1 MIISDEEFLEMSKGE
16 ESQGAEKKSKIISD
30 EEFQSMVAQ
39 SDSASFTDYLR
50 AVPATAVDITL
61 GSVEGLTSAIGDFSG
76 DYDLARNIGEIRTDV
91 NDAIMGD
98 APESVKSDFGYKLAS
113 GLGSTIPYLAAAVV
127 AKRPSLV
134 SKIAANGFFLS
145 SAGQQV
151 RDDYL
156 ATQGVTSETA
166 TDEQMSE
173 SVKAGA
179 IGAIPIA
186 LAERLGAGL
195 ILKPFSAGSIP
206 AGKVMERIGQYI
218 SAGAG
223 EAATEVMQS
232 GIINSIASYVSK
244 YDEDRPITRGM
255 AESALIGFL
264 VGGGVNVGID
274 TIDRALTQSDRLR
287 AGVRDGSINANDVI
301 DPDVGSQMTAIA
313 VENGSIPEVDSDQQA
328 KLTDKNS
335 VTNFIS
341 KTLTPLSRR
350 LGRAGREVVR
360 EFRKFELDTGV
371 KINEFKEA
379 ASPFSKGML
388 ELKKKS
394 PEDYKILA
402 RALANANELA
412 VSLPDSVQKD
422 LEKKAQINPEITR
435 SASEQLLD
443 ISNENAQ
450 VINEQIGQARKAL
463 EGAGLKTR
471 IQIVESGNSYYDPA
485 SNTIAISAEQADG
498 TTVAHEY
505 FHAVL
510 GQAVKTDL
518 ELQSMTRNMFDSV
531 IRATVAG
538 SSLNEQ
544 LKGFVS
550 QYDSNV
556 QNEEFLAQTVGE
568 LASQYETLDINTRTR
583 IKIWINQVMQ
593 KIGVSG
599 VFKEAQTDAE
609 VIEQLNA
616 FARFSGSAEGLTG
629 VMSSSQASQLSNGEI
644 TGMGSPVR
652 GTRFQ
657 QADYSEMQDNIF
669 PDKPLPL
676 SLITKKNKIDISAIM
691 DDVINNN
698 ERVAFFAADQLG
710 VGKNGD
716 FDLDGGP
723 SFAFT
728 KKGVFW
734 MSGSKDK
741 LDNSTAMNKY
751 AEESDYIFVFSGSAT
766 MHTFN
771 KSVFNGFAK
780 SMKSKYGTYDAFRD
794 AFIEGI
800 GSNPNKEAKAV
811 IDNLN
816 KYKSFDSLRDEGDG
830 SPPPRKGLLNY
841 IDKFSQK
848 SKDTPARQFLR
859 GLNLDLDSLRDNFY
873 KENDYGWLD
882 LMVVG
887 KPKGKTKKGD
897 FHSTYADQFMGET
910 LGVPDKKVNLKDLLS
925 VDEYNKLISKFVAD
939 RKRKALK
946 DKSEAFTE
954 DAIEKRMAKYKQEVS
969 QLKRIANDPQ
979 AQADRIQQKELDF
992 IAKMEYTTERE
1003 ESDRQAAEE
1012 PQSSLADK
1020 INYNAGG
1027 MKSYDASQ
1035 LRSLN
1040 PQQVASA
1047 ISRKKPVKIAKA
1059 KPATP
1064 EQIKSGAKAA
1074 RKNQLDRSTAS
1085 VNFRKWMGKGQ
1096 LIHDDGEPM
1105 VLYHGSKQDDITSF
1119 KSARSE
1125 GLIFFS
1131 TNPEFAENWV
1141 RGIGGIRD
1149 RKSPAGIKQ
1158 REKREKRNRE
1168 QDKEWERSVDWNRV
1182 EREQDTL
1189 GESPY
1194 YEEMYKKHP
1203 RKSRM
1208 GEDVIDTAIYP
1219 VYLNSKKIFDPRV
1232 DFKMAEDFVLREA
1245 KKTGKQSEVDATN
1258 QLIRQGRYRVGNWTV
1273 YENKPMVDFLKTKG
1287 YDTMLLSEDASAKG
1301 SDAAHETLAVFSPN
1315 MIKSATGN
1323 NGEYS
1328 LSDPDIR
1335 RQKERRETTAT
1346 EEEIIRGLSDDGMR
1360 ILQKYGLTED
1370 YRGVRKVL
1378 NDIKS
1383 EYEELGLDA
1392 NFIDNY
1398 FPRLVE
1404 DLNGLKKSYG
1414 QDTGIVDQEIR
1425 RYEKMTGQTLSDV
1438 ERQMMYEKL
1447 ARSRLYR
1454 GGLNSPSN
1462 MKERRTTLIGED
1474 QMKYYADPEVALD
1487 GYIEKMVNAI
1497 ETKKLIGDAAS
1508 GKTLGVDPVSGR
1520 LGVVMDKLIKEGR
1533 LREDQVQVIQG
1544 AVAARF
1550 GQHGSQYGFVK
1561 GAKNAG
1567 YLATMGNVGSTL
1579 TQLGD
1584 FYFTMV
1590 QNGLIPTVEAALGKK
1605 NFTVEDLGIAKDM
1618 VEIDSK
1624 QGAGMFSNSVRT
1636 VFKWTGL
1643 TAMDRLAKNTN
1654 INAAHGVLTKGAK
1667 ANPNSKTYKKTL
1679 ARLKRTQGDDAYKTI
1694 ADLQNGVRSDYV
1706 IEALYNELA
1715 DVAPISLLEMPESYS
1730 ANPNLRI
1737 LYSLKSYTIKQFN
1750 FVRERVW
1757 VNLMQGIATKN
1768 PKMIGE
1774 ASTDMMKILA
1784 FSTLANGSA
1793 DVLKAIVFNREIDEK
1808 DFYWNTL
1815 LRIFGITKYT
1825 TVQIRKEGLDTA
1837 ILKTIAPPQLGVAAS
1852 AFKDVQEMGEVS
1864 DMRSVK
1870 YMPFVGKLYYW
1881 QMGRGVEAEKR
1892 LSRLRETPSYLD
1904 APDPRSERKSPRD
1917 RGLL

>member
-16 ESQGAEKKSKIISD
+16 ESQGTEKKSKIISD

-98 APESVKSDFGYKLAS
+98 APESVRSDFGYKLAS

-186 LAERLGAGL
+186 LAEKLGAGL

-264 VGGGVNVGID
+264 VGGGVNAGID

-450 VINEQIGQARKAL
+450 VINEQIGQARRAL

-568 LASQYETLDINTRTR
+568 LANQYETLDINTRTR

-609 VIEQLNA
+609 VVDQLNA
-616 FARFSGSAEGLTG
+616 FARFAGKPEVLVEGKVSKDGIDSMVNGGANEEIIGATR
-629 VMSSSQASQLSNGEI
+629 ASKFYLKDLSEA
-644 TGMGSPVR
+644 PRVV
-652 GTRFQ
+652 
-657 QADYSEMQDNIF
+657 F
-669 PDKPLPL
+669 PKKPLGM
-676 SLITKKNKIDISAIM
+676 SRITEKNQFNLAEFLQTAKEQNLNIG
-691 DDVINNN
+691 
-698 ERVAFFAADQLG
+698 FWGADQSG
-710 VGKNGD
+710 YGTWNNPVTGED
-716 FDLDGGP
+716 VFIDGGP
-723 SFAFT
+723 SYAADP
-728 KKGVFW
+728 KGGIW
-734 MSGSKDK
+734 AAAGGSKATKVDYV
-741 LDNSTAMNKY
+741 LQVSGHHEYMAM
-751 AEESDYIFVFSGSAT
+751 
-766 MHTFN
+766 FN
-771 KSVFNGFAK
+771 KSINAQFLKNIEKKHGSLQNFAK
-780 SMKSKYGTYDAFRD
+780 KYLEVMPKSKYMSGLEQKMFEVSVRGDKAFSDPDTFFFSGGVAKGGKDWANTRRTKFWKDVFGQSRQYKVKNPLTNYSEETKVKPLEKLTDEIFPDFSTMRDEFFARNDFKFLDIIGLIKVDGVKKGKSGHSTYPDALTGQYMGVPD
-794 AFIEGI
+794 IKVSVVDILSPEVVDGLQ
-800 GSNPNKEAKAV
+800 KEAEAAGKKN
-811 IDNLN
+811 IPH
-816 KYKSFDSLRDEGDG
+816 S
-830 SPPPRKGLLNY
+830 
-841 IDKFSQK
+841 KFSGGAGIWTSRQGADFRTVTVDDLQSTDK
-848 SKDTPARQFLR
+848 SL
-859 GLNLDLDSLRDNFY
+859 
-873 KENDYGWLD
+873 
-882 LMVVG
+882 VG
-887 KPKGKTKKGD
+887 KPVVSKADD
-897 FHSTYADQFMGET
+897 F
-910 LGVPDKKVNLKDLLS
+910 
-925 VDEYNKLISKFVAD
+925 
-939 RKRKALK
+939 
-946 DKSEAFTE
+946 
-954 DAIEKRMAKYKQEVS
+954 
-969 QLKRIANDPQ
+969 
-979 AQADRIQQKELDF
+979 
-992 IAKMEYTTERE
+992 
-1003 ESDRQAAEE
+1003 
-1012 PQSSLADK
+1012 
-1020 INYNAGG
+1020 
-1027 MKSYDASQ
+1027 
-1035 LRSLN
+1035 
-1040 PQQVASA
+1040 
-1047 ISRKKPVKIAKA
+1047 
-1059 KPATP
+1059 
-1064 EQIKSGAKAA
+1064 AKAA
-1074 RKNQLDRSTAS
+1074 KGLKKKQLSKVRGS
-1085 VNFRKWMGKGQ
+1085 VNFKKWMGKGQ
-1096 LIHDDGEPM
+1096 LVHDDGEPM
-1105 VLYHGSKQDDITSF
+1105 VLYHGTKADFTEFTSKENIDQDESTPNWLYF
-1119 KSARSE
+1119 
-1125 GLIFFS
+1125 G
-1131 TNPEFAENWV
+1131 TNPKLSEKMARYKEGYRNGLDTDDRLQKLYEDFSKEDKLA
-1141 RGIGGIRD
+1141 GTRD
-1149 RKSPAGIKQ
+1149 GDTPTTRQLREDSYIKE
-1158 REKREKRNRE
+1158 RTGMLPETYE
-1168 QDKEWERSVDWNRV
+1168 QYDAMSI
-1182 EREQDTL
+1182 
-1189 GESPY
+1189 
-1194 YEEMYKKHP
+1194 M
-1203 RKSRM
+1203 
-1208 GEDVIDTAIYP
+1208 P
-1219 VYLNSKKIFDPRV
+1219 VYLNAKNIWNPNNASHVNKL
-1232 DFKMAEDFVLREA
+1232 MAELRKDKEWSEELGWTKEMIA
-1245 KKTGKQSEVDATN
+1245 SGEFRYIENVPTTKALKKLGFDGAFLAETPTTGLT
-1258 QLIRQGRYRVGNWTV
+1258 TV
-1273 YENKPMVDFLKTKG
+1273 AIWDNTGV
-1287 YDTMLLSEDASAKG
+1287 
-1301 SDAAHETLAVFSPN
+1301 
-1315 MIKSATGN
+1315 KSATGN

-1378 NDIKS
+1378 NDIKA
-1383 EYEELGLDA
+1383 EYEALGLDA

-1487 GYIEKMVNAI
+1487 SYIEKMVNAI

-1508 GKTLGVDPVSGR
+1508 GKTVGADPVSGR
-1520 LGVVMDKLIKEGR
+1520 LGEVMDKLSKEGR

-1694 ADLQNGVRSDYV
+1694 SDLQNGVRSDYV

-1757 VNLMQGIATKN
+1757 VKLMQGIATKN

-1793 DVLKAIVFNREIDEK
+1793 DVLKAIVFNREIDEE

-1892 LSRLRETPSYLD
+1892 LSRLRETPSYPD

>member
-1 MIISDEEFLEMSKGE
+1 MIISDEEFLKMSKGE

-30 EEFQSMVAQ
+30 DEFQKMVAQ
-39 SDSASFTDYLR
+39 SDSASLTDYLR

-61 GSVEGLTSAIGDFSG
+61 GSVEGLTSVIGDFSG
-76 DYDLARNIGEIRTDV
+76 DYDLARNIGEIRTDI
-91 NDAIMGD
+91 NDVIMGD

-127 AKRPSLV
+127 ARNPSLV
-134 SKIAANGFFLS
+134 SKVASGGFFLS

-186 LAERLGAGL
+186 LAEKLGAGI
-195 ILKPFSAGSIP
+195 ILKPFTKGAIP
-206 AGKVMERIGQYI
+206 AGKVMERIGQYV

-232 GIINSIASYVSK
+232 GIINSIASYISK

-255 AESALIGFL
+255 AESAIIGFL
-264 VGGGVNVGID
+264 VGGGVNAGID
-274 TIDRALTQSDRLR
+274 TVDRALTQSDRLR

-328 KLTDKNS
+328 KLTDKSS
-335 VTNFIS
+335 VSNFIS

-371 KINEFKEA
+371 KINDFKEA

-394 PEDYKILA
+394 PEDYKVLA

-422 LEKKAQINPEITR
+422 LEKKAQIQPEITR

-450 VINEQIGQARKAL
+450 VINQQIEQARKAL
-463 EGAGLKTR
+463 EGSGLKTK

-616 FARFSGSAEGLTG
+616 FARFSGSTEGLTEN
-629 VMSSSQASQLSNGEI
+629 MSSSQSSQLADGEI
-644 TGMGSPVR
+644 AALGSPVR

-657 QADYSEMQDNIF
+657 QADYSEMPDNTF

-676 SLITKKNKIDISAIM
+676 SLITKKNMVDIKAIM

-698 ERVAFFAADQLG
+698 KRVAFFAADQLG
-710 VGKNGD
+710 VGKNGNYN
-716 FDLDGGP
+716 LDGGP

-728 KKGVFW
+728 KDGVFW

-741 LDNSTAMNKY
+741 LDNSTAMDKY

-766 MHTFN
+766 MHTLN

-780 SMKSKYGTYDAFRD
+780 GMKSKYETYDAFRD
-794 AFIEGI
+794 AFIEGV

-816 KYKSFDSLRDEGDG
+816 RYKSFDSLRDEGDG

-848 SKDTPARQFLR
+848 TTDSPTRQFLR

-887 KPKGKTKKGD
+887 KPKGKTQKGD

-925 VDEYNKLISKFVAD
+925 VDEYNRLISKFVAD

-946 DKSEAFTE
+946 NKSVAFTE
-954 DAIEKRMAKYKQEVS
+954 DAIEKRIAKHKQEVS
-969 QLKRIANDPQ
+969 NLKRIANDPQ
-979 AQADRIQQKELDF
+979 EQAARVQQMEMDY
-992 IAKMEYTTERE
+992 IANLEYTEDQE
-1003 ESDRQAAEE
+1003 ESDRQAATE
-1012 PQSSLADK
+1012 PQSLLADK

-1027 MKSYDASQ
+1027 MKLYDASQ

-1040 PQQVASA
+1040 PKQVASA
-1047 ISRKKPVKIAKA
+1047 ISSKKPVKIAKA

-1064 EQIKSGAKAA
+1064 EQVKSGAKAA
-1074 RKNQLDRSTAS
+1074 RKSQLDRSTAS
-1085 VNFRKWMGKGQ
+1085 VNFRKWMGRGQ
-1096 LIHDDGEPM
+1096 FVHNDGEPM
-1105 VLYHGSKQDDITSF
+1105 IFYHGTKADFTEFTSKENIDQDESTPDWLYF
-1119 KSARSE
+1119 
-1125 GLIFFS
+1125 G
-1131 TNPEFAENWV
+1131 TNPEL
-1141 RGIGGIRD
+1141 
-1149 RKSPAGIKQ
+1149 S
-1158 REKREKRNRE
+1158 
-1168 QDKEWERSVDWNRV
+1168 
-1182 EREQDTL
+1182 
-1189 GESPY
+1189 
-1194 YEEMYKKHP
+1194 EEMARHKEAYRNGLDTDDRLQKLY
-1203 RKSRM
+1203 
-1208 GEDVIDTAIYP
+1208 EDFSKEDKLAGTRDGDTPTARGLREDAYVKERIGMYPESYEKYDGMSIMP
-1219 VYLNSKKIFDPRV
+1219 VYLNAKNVWNPSNPSHVNKLMVELRKDKEWVEELEWTREMIASGEFRYLENVPTTKALKKLGFDGA
-1232 DFKMAEDFVLREA
+1232 FLAETPT
-1245 KKTGKQSEVDATN
+1245 TGLTTIAIWNNTGV
-1258 QLIRQGRYRVGNWTV
+1258 
-1273 YENKPMVDFLKTKG
+1273 
-1287 YDTMLLSEDASAKG
+1287 
-1301 SDAAHETLAVFSPN
+1301 
-1315 MIKSATGN
+1315 KSATGN

-1328 LSDPDIR
+1328 LENPDIR

-1360 ILQKYGLTED
+1360 ILQKYGMTEN
-1370 YRGVRKVL
+1370 YRAVRKVL
-1378 NDIKS
+1378 NDIKA
-1383 EYEELGLDA
+1383 EYEGLGLDA

-1404 DLNGLKKSYG
+1404 DLKGLKESYG

-1462 MKERRTTLIGED
+1462 MKERRTNLIGEP

-1487 GYIEKMVNAI
+1487 SYIEKMVNAI

-1508 GKTLGVDPVSGR
+1508 GKTVGADPVSGR
-1520 LGVVMDKLIKEGR
+1520 LGEVMDKLSKEGR

-1567 YLATMGNVGSTL
+1567 YLATMGNIGSTL

-1590 QNGLIPTVEAALGKK
+1590 QNGLIPTVEAAIGKK

-1624 QGAGMFSNSVRT
+1624 QGAGMFSDSVKT

-1694 ADLQNGVRSDYV
+1694 ADLQKGVRSDYV

-1715 DVAPISLLEMPESYS
+1715 DVAPISLLEMPESYA

-1757 VNLMQGIATKN
+1757 VTLMQGIATKN

-1793 DVLKAIVFNREIDEK
+1793 DVLKAIVFNREIDEE

-1852 AFKDVQEMGEVS
+1852 AFKDVQEMQEVT

-1870 YMPFVGKLYYW
+1870 YIPFIGKLYYW
-1881 QMGRGVEAEKR
+1881 QMGRGVESEER

-1917 RGLL
+1917 RGLI

>member
-1 MIISDEEFLEMSKGE
+1 MIISDEEFLKMSKGE

-91 NDAIMGD
+91 NDVIMGD

-186 LAERLGAGL
+186 LAEKLGAGL

-264 VGGGVNVGID
+264 VGGGVNAGID

-313 VENGSIPEVDSDQQA
+313 VENGSIPEVDSNQQA

-350 LGRAGREVVR
+350 LGRAGKEVVR

-388 ELKKKS
+388 ELKKRS

-616 FARFSGSAEGLTG
+616 FARFSGSTEGLTSN
-629 VMSSSQASQLSNGEI
+629 VQEKALSQPDEYL
-644 TGMGSPVR
+644 
-652 GTRFQ
+652 
-657 QADYSEMQDNIF
+657 QAPMRATKFSLKDLTEAPDLVF
-669 PDKPLPL
+669 PEKPNKL
-676 SLITKKNKIDISAIM
+676 SLISSKMGKGVGQVDIINIINRAIEENAT
-691 DDVINNN
+691 VT
-698 ERVAFFAADQLG
+698 FWGADQLG
-710 VGKNGD
+710 TGKWKDPVTGKEY
-716 FDLDGGP
+716 DLDGGISYPLSKRGGKARWATAKTP
-723 SFAFT
+723 SEV
-728 KKGVFW
+728 KKL
-734 MSGSKDK
+734 M
-741 LDNSTAMNKY
+741 
-751 AEESDYIFVFSGSAT
+751 ESDYVFLYSGKPQT

-771 KSVFNGFAK
+771 SLVRNIAQDRMQEYYGRNWRSKFANDFEEIKSRSRGKRALSALEKQVSEFGLYDIFESASFTSAGKFTK
-780 SMKSKYGTYDAFRD
+780 SLYEQAGQANEELTTF
-794 AFIEGI
+794 
-800 GSNPNKEAKAV
+800 
-811 IDNLN
+811 LN
-816 KYKSFDSLRDEGDG
+816 K
-830 SPPPRKGLLNY
+830 
-841 IDKFSQK
+841 
-848 SKDTPARQFLR
+848 FLP
-859 GLNLDLDSLRDNFY
+859 DLDSMRDGFL
-873 KENDYGWLD
+873 KENNFPYLGIYG
-882 LMVVG
+882 VF
-887 KPKGKTKKGD
+887 KPD
-897 FHSTYADQFMGET
+897 STEMGGSNHGTYTNSVFANVLEKDSEGNDIEFGIPNKVLT
-910 LGVPDKKVNLKDLLS
+910 LEDVLNDDTLNQ
-925 VDEYNKLISKFVAD
+925 I
-939 RKRKALK
+939 K
-946 DKSEAFTE
+946 DKAEKAGRAVQDSSFSGGPSGVMPRDYSNLRKTTTKQIA
-954 DAIEKRMAKYKQEVS
+954 DAIA
-969 QLKRIANDPQ
+969 
-979 AQADRIQQKELDF
+979 
-992 IAKMEYTTERE
+992 
-1003 ESDRQAAEE
+1003 
-1012 PQSSLADK
+1012 
-1020 INYNAGG
+1020 
-1027 MKSYDASQ
+1027 
-1035 LRSLN
+1035 
-1040 PQQVASA
+1040 
-1047 ISRKKPVKIAKA
+1047 RKKAIKLAKPD
-1059 KPATP
+1059 PATP

-1074 RKNQLDRSTAS
+1074 RKQLDRSTAS
-1085 VNFRKWMGKGQ
+1085 VNFRKWMGRGQ
-1096 LIHDDGEPM
+1096 FVHDDGEPM
-1105 VLYHGSKQDDITSF
+1105 IFYHGTKADFTEFTSKENIDQDESTPDWLYF
-1119 KSARSE
+1119 
-1125 GLIFFS
+1125 G
-1131 TNPEFAENWV
+1131 TNPEL
-1141 RGIGGIRD
+1141 
-1149 RKSPAGIKQ
+1149 S
-1158 REKREKRNRE
+1158 
-1168 QDKEWERSVDWNRV
+1168 
-1182 EREQDTL
+1182 
-1189 GESPY
+1189 
-1194 YEEMYKKHP
+1194 EEMARHKEAYRNGLDTDDRLQKLY
-1203 RKSRM
+1203 
-1208 GEDVIDTAIYP
+1208 EDFSKEDKLAGTRDGDTPTARGLREDAYVKERIGMYPESYEKYDGMSIMP
-1219 VYLNSKKIFDPRV
+1219 VYLNAKNVWNPNNPSHVNKLMVELRKDKEWVEELEWTREMIASGEFRYLENVPTTKALKKLGFDGA
-1232 DFKMAEDFVLREA
+1232 FLAETPT
-1245 KKTGKQSEVDATN
+1245 TGLT
-1258 QLIRQGRYRVGNWTV
+1258 TV
-1273 YENKPMVDFLKTKG
+1273 AIWDNTGV
-1287 YDTMLLSEDASAKG
+1287 
-1301 SDAAHETLAVFSPN
+1301 
-1315 MIKSATGN
+1315 KSATGN

-1328 LSDPDIR
+1328 LENPDIR

-1360 ILQKYGLTED
+1360 ILQKYGMTEN
-1370 YRGVRKVL
+1370 YRAVRKVL
-1378 NDIKS
+1378 NDIKA
-1383 EYEELGLDA
+1383 EYEALGLDA

-1487 GYIEKMVNAI
+1487 SYIEKMVNAI

-1508 GKTLGVDPVSGR
+1508 GKTVGADPVSGR
-1520 LGVVMDKLIKEGR
+1520 LGEVMDKLSKEGR

-1757 VNLMQGIATKN
+1757 VKLMQGIATKN

-1793 DVLKAIVFNREIDEK
+1793 DVLKAIVFNREIDEE

-1892 LSRLRETPSYLD
+1892 LSRLRETPSYPD
-1904 APDPRSERKSPRD
+1904 APYPRSERKSPRD